1 MARYV
6 GQRVKRTEDPR
17 LIRGL
22 AHYVD
27 DIRLPDTLHVAF
39 VRSIYAHAR
48 INGVD
53 ASEALKAPGVVA
65 VYTGEDV
72 AEKLGP
78 VPCAGN
84 LPDLKVP
91 DHRVL
96 ATDKVYFVGHPIAA
110 VVATDAYAARD
121 AAELVSVDYEEL
133 PAVVDAEEA
142 ARGGAVIHEKFGDNI
157 AYKLTAGEGDI
168 AAALAS
174 ADKVITQ
181 RITNQRLAPVAMEPR
196 GVLAR
201 YLPGE
206 QELTLWSST
215 QIPHLMRTQVA
226 LMIGIPE
233 NKLRVITPEVGGG
246 FGSKLNV
253 YAEEALLGWISMQL
267 ARPAKWI
274 ETRRENMQATIHGR
288 GQVGEIEI
296 GCRADGTLTGLRYN
310 VVADLGAYHQ
320 LLTPAIPTLTGLM
333 LSGSYKIPA
342 IQINVTG
349 VFTNKM
355 ATDAYRGAGRPEAT
369 YVVERALDLVA
380 DELGLDPVEVR
391 RRNFPA
397 PEEFPFKTA
406 TGLFYDSGDYEA
418 ALSKALENAG
428 YAKLREEQRAAREEG
443 RLVGIGVSTYVEICA
458 LGPSQAMP
466 AGGWESA
473 TVRIEPTGKVTVL
486 MGASP
491 HGQGQETSFAQL
503 AADELGVDLNDV
515 TVVHGDTSIV
525 QYGIGT
531 FGSRATAVGGTAVFV
546 AIERL
551 KEKAAKIA
559 AHMLGT
565 DAEGVAFAEGVFSLK
580 EAKKAAAVAAGEGQS
595 AASGEG
601 QAAAD
606 SDSDEVP
613 EPVLPAGQDPAGA
626 LPEPETEG
634 GKKVTIQDVA
644 LAAHIAKDL
653 PPDTEPGL
661 SATYFFE
668 PKNFTFP
675 FGAHICV
682 VEIDRE
688 TGEVEFQRYVAVDDC
703 GRVINPLLVDGQVQG
718 GIVQS
723 IGQALYEE
731 VVYDEQGQLVTGTL
745 MDYAVPRAKM
755 LPWFELD
762 RTETPTDVNPLGV
775 KGVGEAG
782 TIGATP
788 AIVNA
793 VVDALSPFGVRH
805 IDMPVRPEAV
815 WRIIN
820 SK

>member
-1 MARYV
+1 MADKYV

-17 LIRGL
+17 LIKGL
-22 AHYVD
+22 GHYVD
-27 DIRLPDTLHVAF
+27 DIKLPETLHVAF
-39 VRSIYAHAR
+39 VRSMYAHAR
-48 INGVD
+48 LGDVD
-53 ASEALKAPGVVA
+53 VSEAVSAPGVVA
-65 VYTGEDV
+65 VYTGRD
-72 AEKLGP
+72 ASALIGP
-78 VPCAGN
+78 VPCAGA

-110 VVATDAYAARD
+110 VVATNAYAARD
-121 AAELVSVDYEEL
+121 AVDLIMVDYEEL
-133 PAVVDAEEA
+133 PPVVDVEKAAE
-142 ARGGAVIHEKFGDNI
+142 GGPVIHEKFGDNI

-168 AAALAS
+168 EAALAG
-174 ADKVITQ
+174 ADGVIKQ
-181 RITNQRLAPVAMEPR
+181 RIVNQRLAPVAMEPR

-206 QELTLWSST
+206 EELTVWSST
-215 QIPHLMRTQVA
+215 QIPHLLRTQLA

-267 ARPAKWI
+267 GKPAKWI

-288 GQVGEIEI
+288 GQVGYIEI
-296 GCRADGTLTGLRYN
+296 GYKQDGTLTGLRYN
-310 VVADLGAYHQ
+310 VFADLGSYHQ

-333 LSGSYKIPA
+333 LSGCYKIPA

-349 VFTNKM
+349 VFTNKV

-369 YVVERALDLVA
+369 YVVERAVDLVA
-380 DELGLDPVEVR
+380 RELGMDVVEVR
-391 RRNFPA
+391 RRNFPT
-397 PEEFPFKTA
+397 PEEFPFHTA
-406 TGLFYDSGDYEA
+406 TGLFYDSGNYEG
-418 ALSKALENAG
+418 ALKKALEMCD
-428 YAKLREEQRAAREEG
+428 YAKLREEQQRAREEG
-443 RLVGIGVSTYVEICA
+443 RIFGIGVSTYVEICA

-473 TVRIEPTGKVTVL
+473 TVRIEPTGKVTIL
-486 MGASP
+486 TGASP
-491 HGQGQETSFAQL
+491 HGQGQETSFAQI
-503 AADELGVDLNDV
+503 AADELGVDIKDV
-515 TVVHGDTSIV
+515 TVIHGDTSIV

-531 FGSRATAVGGTAVFV
+531 FGSRATAVGGTAVFI
-546 AIERL
+546 AIQKL
-551 KEKAAKIA
+551 KEKAHKIA
-559 AHMLGT
+559 SHLLQA
-565 DAEGVAFAEGVFSLK
+565 DAANVAYGESGYSLQ
-580 EAKKAAAVAAGEGQS
+580 KAQ
-595 AASGEG
+595 AASGG
-601 QAAAD
+601 
-606 SDSDEVP
+606 EVP
-613 EPVLPAGQDPAGA
+613 EPDLPVGQAPAAA
-626 LPEPETEG
+626 LPEPATD
-634 GKKVTIQDVA
+634 GKNISIQDIA

-653 PPDTEPGL
+653 PPDMEPGL

-675 FGAHICV
+675 FGTHIAV

-688 TGEVEFQRYVAVDDC
+688 TGDINFRRYVAVDDC
-703 GRVINPLLVDGQVQG
+703 GKVINPMLVDGQIHG
-718 GIVQS
+718 GIVQAL
-723 IGQALYEE
+723 GQAIYEE

-745 MDYAVPRAKM
+745 MDYAIPKAAM
-755 LPWFELD
+755 LPRFELA

-793 VVDALSPFGVRH
+793 VVDALAPFGVRH
-805 IDMPVRPEAV
+805 LDMPLKPEML
-815 WRIIN
+815 WKIIN
-820 SK
+820 AQA